1 VVEPN
6 WLTTAQAGRRLGVDP
21 TVVIKW
27 VKVGRLRGR
36 RDEDRWRIDPASVE
50 EELKRISRASWWR
63 RVDMPK
69 GRAEGLQQAA
79 TKRLVT
85 AATLWRRDP
94 DNPELT
100 AALIAAIDEPMAHS
114 MRTTRVVDS
123 RGSSSGP
130 APSPASEPASSSGGW
145 SIVIDAADSPSSGHA
160 GWHGRP
166 PDSGWWMPLLSRG
179 MKLGKLGAWGIG
191 SSFGAYGSAWGCSSS
206 SYR

>member
-1 VVEPN
+1 
-6 WLTTAQAGRRLGVDP
+6 
-21 TVVIKW
+21 
-27 VKVGRLRGR
+27 
-36 RDEDRWRIDPASVE
+36 
-50 EELKRISRASWWR
+50 
-63 RVDMPK
+63 MPK

-145 SIVIDAADSPSSGHA
+145 SIVIDAADSPSSGYA

-166 PDSGWWMPLLSRG
+166 
-179 MKLGKLGAWGIG
+179 
-191 SSFGAYGSAWGCSSS
+191 
-206 SYR
+206 